1 MKIMT
6 FNVQHCKNFISGKID
21 YEKVAEAIVSCG
33 ADVIGLNEVRGG
45 RLVPFSP
52 SQIKRLSR
60 LTGIKNYYFGK
71 SIGIFKGGPYG
82 NAILSKYPIIEAETI
97 RIPMP
102 GRKDRKYKYRYERRC
117 VVKAVLEGN
126 ITVLV
131 THFGLNPDEQASAVK
146 ILTENIEAEKC
157 ILMGDFNM
165 PPDNS
170 LQGPIR
176 EMLTDTANGF
186 REKLLSFPSDRP
198 SRRIDYIY
206 VSNDIEV
213 VSADVP
219 EIIVSDHRPVLAE
232 INI

>member
-52 SQIKRLSR
+52 SQVKRLSR

-102 GRKDRKYKYRYERRC
+102 DRKDRKYKYRYERRC

-131 THFGLNPDEQASAVK
+131 THFGLNPDEQESAVK

-165 PPDNS
+165 PPDNK
-170 LQGPIR
+170 LQDPIR
-176 EMLTDTANGF
+176 EMLTDTANEF

-206 VSNDIEV
+206 VSNDIKV

>member
-33 ADVIGLNEVRGG
+33 ADVIGLNEVRGD

-52 SQIKRLSR
+52 SQVKRLSR
-60 LTGIKNYYFGK
+60 LIGIKNYYFGK

-117 VVKAVLEGN
+117 VVKAVLVN
-126 ITVLV
+126 V
-131 THFGLNPDEQASAVK
+131 AV
-146 ILTENIEAEKC
+146 
-157 ILMGDFNM
+157 
-165 PPDNS
+165 
-170 LQGPIR
+170 
-176 EMLTDTANGF
+176 
-186 REKLLSFPSDRP
+186 
-198 SRRIDYIY
+198 
-206 VSNDIEV
+206 
-213 VSADVP
+213 
-219 EIIVSDHRPVLAE
+219 
-232 INI
+232 